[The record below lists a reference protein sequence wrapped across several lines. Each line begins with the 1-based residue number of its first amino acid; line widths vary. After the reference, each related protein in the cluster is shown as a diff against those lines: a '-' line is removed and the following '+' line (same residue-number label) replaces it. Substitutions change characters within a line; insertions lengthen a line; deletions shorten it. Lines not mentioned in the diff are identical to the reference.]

1 MQVFGKAIETK
12 HGNFNPGDPLP
23 PEWTGKETIRQLREK
38 FGPDAIVEKK
48 STSDSFVSFGDRLA
62 DIEKLLA
69 DLASRVAGTEKSL
82 GSIDGSLAELG
93 GYLMEIRES
102 LGVGKRE
109 KKLNA

>member
-1 MQVFGKAIETK
+1 MQVFGKAIETR
-12 HGNFNPGDPLP
+12 HGNFNAGDPLP
-23 PEWTGKETIRQLREK
+23 SEWQGSKETIRQLREK
-38 FGPDAIVEKK
+38 FGPDAVVEKK
-48 STSDSFVSFGDRLA
+48 SASDSFVSFGDRLA

-102 LGVGKRE
+102 LGKRE
-109 KKLNA
+109 KKLNV

>member
-1 MQVFGKAIETK
+1 MQIFGKAIETR

-23 PEWTGKETIRQLREK
+23 SEWTGKETIGQLREK
-38 FGPDAIVEKK
+38 FGPDVVVEKK
-48 STSDSFVSFGDRLA
+48 SASDSFVSFGDRLA

-69 DLASRVAGTEKSL
+69 DLASKVAGNERSL
-82 GSIDGSLAELG
+82 NGIDQSLAELG

-102 LGVGKRE
+102 LGKKE